1 MLGNHGK
8 AIKIQTGF
16 KNHGSYEMTIYIL
29 GDKPRNGKMGEL
41 TQEHLGL
48 IGGCTFHVKKN
59 TGKGRFS
66 AFHASQSQFQR

>member
-8 AIKIQTGF
+8 PGKPIKIQTGF
-16 KNHGSYEMTIYIL
+16 KNHGSYEITIYIL
-29 GDKPRNGKMGEL
+29 GDKPRNGKMGE
-41 TQEHLGL
+41 GL